1 MSFGEGNLHERVEDL
16 ESLVRSLFN
25 TMNTLRVNGHAP
37 TGRQLD
43 HYEQRMRALGI
54 EVNGCE

>member
-25 TMNTLRVNGHAP
+25 TMNTLRINGYAP

-43 HYEQRMRALGI
+43 HYEKRMRALGI
-54 EVNGCE
+54 EVER

>member
-1 MSFGEGNLHERVEDL
+1 MSFGEGNLHVRVDDL
-16 ESLVRSLFN
+16 ESLVRSLFR
-25 TMNTLRVNGHAP
+25 TMVKLHINGHAP

-54 EVNGCE
+54 EVDGCE